1 MTTVRTIVA
10 VMMMKMKKEKTAL
23 TRTMATTLLT
33 MVVLMSQIFMVV
45 ITITPGRSYYRY
57 FWGPPF
63 GKRVR

>member
-1 MTTVRTIVA
+1 
-10 VMMMKMKKEKTAL
+10 MKMKKEKTAL

-45 ITITPGRSYYRY
+45 ITITPGRSYCHY